1 MTRVNCD
8 VVLML
13 ILFSNRVA
21 DRNSFEARSM
31 AMFILHLRQRR
42 RSIRMQDV
50 HEEETEVESSDVS
63 YSLVSLLMLCA
74 VASPK
79 KLVRAVNGK

>member
-1 MTRVNCD
+1 
-8 VVLML
+8 ML
-13 ILFSNRVA
+13 ILFSNRFA

-50 HEEETEVESSDVS
+50 HEEETEVEIQTFSILISVTL
-63 YSLVSLLMLCA
+63 Y
-74 VASPK
+74 
-79 KLVRAVNGK
+79 